1 MWDLDLRN
9 LLHHHPAVTRAAKLR
24 RKLGAAPGLM
34 SPLPLRPRKVWAAA
48 RYDKLARAL
57 AVEEATLARLL
68 GGIVDALK
76 RRKGRLH
83 GPR

>member
-1 MWDLDLRN
+1 M
-9 LLHHHPAVTRAAKLR
+9 RAAKIR

-34 SPLPLRPRKVWAAA
+34 SPLPPRPKHNMQAA
-48 RYDKLARAL
+48 RYDKLVREL

-68 GGIVDALK
+68 GDTVAALK